1 MNSRQ
6 EFEKIYSVENQANV
20 MTEALFEIF
29 NKGWQA
35 ARKPKHTREDVT
47 RMMFENSSSKGRY
60 IDGVDDF
67 QITIDVAIDAL
78 IEAGIITVKGADA
91 NDD

>member
-29 NKGWQA
+29 NKGWEA
-35 ARKPKHTREDVT
+35 ARKPKYTEAQVY
-47 RMMFENSSSKGRY
+47 E
-60 IDGVDDF
+60 VLDDAACG
-67 QITIDVAIDAL
+67 IRTIIIRDAIDAL
-78 IEAGIITVKGADA
+78 IEAGILTVKGADA